1 MLIVAGVECS
11 SSRYFADWLCGCSL
25 DRGVQ
30 DSKQLAECV
39 MFLESQLSPEVQA
52 KGWQAQLF
60 TQAKDAWID
69 PSKVRWI
76 GPSNIECMQYHNIIH
91 CHTDAAVT
99 VFCGPLREKSG
110 RVGRVICLL

>member
-69 PSKVRWI
+69 PSKANQLVSLLYAQSKSSMRLKA
-76 GPSNIECMQYHNIIH
+76 S
-91 CHTDAAVT
+91 AA
-99 VFCGPLREKSG
+99 R
-110 RVGRVICLL
+110 